1 MIKKALA
8 ISTAIVFSALSISP
22 ANAEPFTVN
31 NVDWNINSFVLDS
44 IGDTF
49 YGAHGLDESEF
60 NIAPHGVDDFNI
72 FDCDGGESD
81 TTEADSDVI
90 VECDD
95 FEASGVTG
103 IEWTGHVKVFAGA
116 YEGLVARQVIT
127 LKNTTAADISIDY
140 WYQLNTE
147 ECYPQGPAVGTVGT
161 PDGDLIVETGETWW
175 AGSNENDALEG
186 IAFGND
192 GYARGDGGD
201 SAADEG
207 FGIVADENIIDAEG
221 LDEFYSW
228 NDAGVT
234 VPAGDTINFVYF
246 YSSIGASEHGSEA
259 DGAVTDNEFNAEME
273 SNFGD
278 PATVLANTR
287 LMEGIVGGAYN
298 WAATPEDDTEELA
311 ETGRVDASGIA
322 FGGALALAAGVGVY
336 ALRRRGARA

>member
-1 MIKKALA
+1 
-8 ISTAIVFSALSISP
+8 VFSALSISP
-22 ANAEPFTVN
+22 ANADSITVN
-31 NVDWNINSFVLDS
+31 DVVWEIYAGYMSRMD
-44 IGDTF
+44 DTF
-49 YGAHGLDESEF
+49 YDAYGLDSSEF
-60 NIAPHGVDDFNI
+60 LIAPHGVDSFNN
-72 FDCDGGESD
+72 FSCDGTETV
-81 TTEADSDVI
+81 TTESDSDVI

-116 YEGLVARQVIT
+116 YDGLVARQVIT
-127 LKNTTAADISIDY
+127 LKNITAADISVDY
-140 WYQLNTE
+140 EYYLDTE
-147 ECYPQGPAVGTVGT
+147 ECYPSDGGMVGT

-175 AGSNENDALEG
+175 AGNNNNDALEG
-186 IAFGND
+186 IAFGSD
-192 GYARGDGGD
+192 GYARGDGAN

-207 FGIVADENIIDAEG
+207 FGIVADDTIIDADG
-221 LDEFYSW
+221 FDEFYSW

-246 YSSIGASEHGSEA
+246 YSSIGASEHGSSA
-259 DGAVTDNEFNAEME
+259 TGAVTDNVFNAEME

-298 WAATPEDDTEELA
+298 WGATLEDDSEELA